1 MRILAYFPFVPNI
14 YFLMPSSMIH
24 KFLFHKSVD
33 THMQFLRY
41 FFVGG
46 SAAVVDLL
54 VFTTLVEYANFHYI
68 LAAFIAYMCGLIWNH
83 ILCVVWIFESKH
95 QRMRELLTVFGIAL
109 GGLLWTWLI
118 LYVAISLLGIDEVIA
133 KMISQILVL
142 FWNFSLRKFYVFH

>member
-1 MRILAYFPFVPNI
+1 M
-14 YFLMPSSMIH
+14 
-24 KFLFHKSVD
+24 
-33 THMQFLRY
+33 HMQFLRY

-54 VFTTLVEYANFHYI
+54 IFTILVRYVDLHYI

-83 ILCVVWIFESKH
+83 VLCVVWIFESKH

-118 LYVAISLLGIDEVIA
+118 LYIAITLLGIDSVIS

-142 FWNFSLRKFYVFH
+142 FWNFSMRKFYVFQ